1 MVAGQVDGVV
11 GFGNGCLCCATD
23 SDGFAD
29 AVARLV
35 RTEVDAVLVEASGI
49 ADPRSM
55 IRRVAAIDD
64 RLVSPRRIGL
74 RGRCRRGWFGRTRRG
89 RSAARGAAR
98 DAGVADL
105 LVVNKADLVDA
116 AALDSVGAL
125 LDRVNP
131 TAPRLVTSEGVLDR
145 ACSSTRDAAAR
156 ASALSN

>member
-64 RLVSPRRIGL
+64 RLVSLRRIGL

-89 RSAARGAAR
+89 DLPRGVQR

-131 TAPRLVTSEGVLDR
+131 TAPRLVTSEGVLIR
-145 ACSSTRDAAAR
+145 ACSSTRDAAAAR
-156 ASALSN
+156 ERPSN